1 MFEES
6 KARSVVKALS
16 WRTIA
21 TLTTTVLVFV
31 FTRRVDLAVTVGA
44 VEAIAKIML
53 YFVHERVWDK
63 LKFGREPMSA
73 VNVPPHSL
81 SSETITLANGGAGRR
96 SASIASHPSEMGTFS

>member
-63 LKFGREPMSA
+63 LTFGRTAGTTVATPPPGPGDATATGPTGGVYRSSVSVFKEPA
-73 VNVPPHSL
+73 
-81 SSETITLANGGAGRR
+81 
-96 SASIASHPSEMGTFS
+96 